1 MTKIALQ
8 LRNDLALPT
17 SLNVLGGTQDNS
29 NQNNADTL
37 YEWDLSTENFLN
49 VDTVIIQSR
58 LLGQTLFRNT
68 ASFIGNLSIAGVV
81 NVLTSL
87 NQGNFLSVGNVIYT
101 YNNEIEFG
109 DLVLTLQG
117 VPSTQ
122 SITEGAW
129 VYFVKPNTALQTFVY
144 PTDLS
149 FTSEWFGAFELL
161 ISQTNAAI
169 GITGFG
175 LGCVMPLFVQPY
187 ANSGSVTFTVSSP
200 KAADLQPILSTSA
213 GVTQGYTLNWSPGE
227 GNAMLFFP
235 SGNCSEVTAMTIDN
249 LAGRIFFYNG
259 DDIFPN
265 LASWNLTNHRARVTT
280 DGNFDTLQSLTSVQL
295 FNATTAGYAPGWTF
309 PGINAPN
316 LIEINLDG
324 PGIVANQ
331 EFIDSADFL
340 LSGSSNLKRFT
351 IESLVNA
358 IVEAPSSL
366 VGPIMIFFIKESE
379 DIVLGQ
385 TVNTFYSTLG
395 ANAANVFDVGL
406 TNTNVSW
413 QTLAIPIEMNGFQ
426 QVILSGNDL
435 ASFPPIQIM
444 NFFENTTPTSF
455 EIDFRCANNQLNSA
469 TIDQILIDFDT
480 MVNPSYTSVVGTLSL
495 GGQTPP
501 APPGPAGD
509 FARNSLITKGFTIST
524 D

>member
-8 LRNDLALPT
+8 VRNDLALPT

-58 LLGQTLFRNT
+58 LLGQTQFRNT
-68 ASFIGNLSIAGVV
+68 ASFIGNLTITGVV

-117 VPSTQ
+117 VPTTQ
-122 SITEGAW
+122 SITEAAYG
-129 VYFVKPNTALQTFVY
+129 YFVQPNTALQTFVY

-213 GVTQGYTLNWSPGE
+213 GVSQGYSLNWSAGE

-280 DGNFDTLQSLTSVQL
+280 DGNFDTVQSLTSVQL
-295 FNATTAGYAPGWTF
+295 FNATTASYPPGWTF

-340 LSGSSNLKRFT
+340 LSASSNLKRFT

-358 IVEAPSSL
+358 IVEVASS

-379 DIVLGQ
+379 DIVLGGS
-385 TVNTFYSTLG
+385 VNNFYSSLA
-395 ANAANVFDVGL
+395 ANAANVFDVGF
-406 TNTNVSW
+406 TNTSVSW
-413 QTLAIPIEMNGFQ
+413 DSLVTPIEMNGFQ
-426 QVILSGNDL
+426 QVRLNDNDLSG
-435 ASFPPIQIM
+435 FPPIQIM
-444 NFFENTTPTSF
+444 NYFENTTPTSF
-455 EIDFRCANNQLNSA
+455 EIDLRVGGNKLNTA
-469 TIDQILIDFDT
+469 TIDQILIDFDN
-480 MVNPSYTSVVGTLSL
+480 MVTPSYTSVVGNLSL
-495 GGQTPP
+495 AAQTPP
-501 APPGPAGD
+501 APPSPAGD
-509 FARNSLITKGFTIST
+509 AAAISLITKGFTIST

>member
-8 LRNDLALPT
+8 VRNDLALPT

-58 LLGQTLFRNT
+58 LLGQTQFRNT
-68 ASFIGNLSIAGVV
+68 ASFIGNLTITGVV

-117 VPSTQ
+117 VPTTQ
-122 SITEGAW
+122 SITEAAYG
-129 VYFVKPNTALQTFVY
+129 YFVKPNTALQTFVY

-149 FTSEWFGAFELL
+149 FTSQWFGAFELL

-175 LGCVMPLFVQPY
+175 LGCVMPLFTQPY

-213 GVTQGYTLNWSPGE
+213 GVSQGYSLNWSAGE

-249 LAGRIFFYNG
+249 LAGPIFFYNS
-259 DDIFPN
+259 DDIFTN
-265 LASWNLTNHRARVTT
+265 LSSWNLTNHRARVTT
-280 DGNFDTLQSLTSVQL
+280 DGNFDTFNTLTNVQL
-295 FNATTAGYAPGWTF
+295 FNATNAGYPPGWTF
-309 PGINAPN
+309 PGINAQS
-316 LIEINLDG
+316 LVEINLDG

-331 EFIDSADFL
+331 QFINNTDFFLSA
-340 LSGSSNLKRFT
+340 SSSLKRFT

-385 TVNTFYSTLG
+385 TVNTFYSTLA
-395 ANAANVFDVGL
+395 ANAANVFDVGA

-426 QVILSGNDL
+426 QVRLDGNDL
-435 ASFPPIQIM
+435 ASFPLIQKM

-455 EIDFRCANNQLNSA
+455 EIDFRCSNNQLDSA
-469 TIDQILIDFDT
+469 TIDQILIDFDN
-480 MVNPSYTSVVGTLSL
+480 MVTPSYTSVVGTLSL
-495 GGQTPP
+495 AGQTPP
-501 APPGPAGD
+501 APPSPAGD
-509 FARNSLITKGFTIST
+509 AAEISLITKGFTIST

>member
-8 LRNDLALPT
+8 VRNDLALPT

-58 LLGQTLFRNT
+58 LLGQTQFRNT
-68 ASFIGNLSIAGVV
+68 ASFIGNLTITGVV

-117 VPSTQ
+117 VPTTQ
-122 SITEGAW
+122 SITEAAYG
-129 VYFVKPNTALQTFVY
+129 YFVKPNTALQTFVY

-149 FTSEWFGAFELL
+149 FTSQWFGAFELL

-213 GVTQGYTLNWSPGE
+213 GVSQGYSLNWSAGE

-280 DGNFDTLQSLTSVQL
+280 DGNFDTVQSLTSVQL
-295 FNATTAGYAPGWTF
+295 FNATTASYPPGWTF

-340 LSGSSNLKRFT
+340 LSASSNLKRFT

-358 IVEAPSSL
+358 IVEVASS

-379 DIVLGQ
+379 DIVLGGS
-385 TVNTFYSTLG
+385 VNNFYSSLA
-395 ANAANVFDVGL
+395 ANAANVFDVGF
-406 TNTNVSW
+406 TNTSVSW
-413 QTLAIPIEMNGFQ
+413 DSLVTPIEMNGFQ
-426 QVILSGNDL
+426 QVRLNNNDLSG
-435 ASFPPIQIM
+435 FPPIQIM

-455 EIDFRCANNQLNSA
+455 EIDLRLGGNKLNTA
-469 TIDQILIDFDT
+469 TIDQILIDFDN
-480 MVNPSYTSVVGTLSL
+480 MVTPSYTSVVGTLSL
-495 GGQTPP
+495 AGQTPP
-501 APPGPAGD
+501 APPSPAGD
-509 FARNSLITKGFTIST
+509 AAEISLITKGFTIST

>member
-8 LRNDLALPT
+8 VRNDLALPT
-17 SLNVLGGTQDNS
+17 SLNVLGGTVDNS

-68 ASFIGNLSIAGVV
+68 ASFIGNLSITGVV
-81 NVLTSL
+81 NVLTSF
-87 NQGNFLSVGNVIYT
+87 NQGNFLSIGNVVYT

-117 VPSTQ
+117 VPTTE
-122 SITEGAW
+122 SIVEQAYT
-129 VYFVKPNTALQTFVY
+129 YFVQPNTVLQTFVY
-144 PTDLS
+144 PNQLS
-149 FTSEWFGAFELL
+149 FTSIWTEAYELL

-169 GITGFG
+169 GIVGFG
-175 LGCVMPLFVQPY
+175 AGCVMPLFTQPY

-200 KAADLQPILSTSA
+200 KAVDLQPILSTSA
-213 GVTQGYTLNWSPGE
+213 GVSQGYSLNWSAGE
-227 GNAMLFFP
+227 SNAMLFFP
-235 SGNCSEVTAMTIDN
+235 SGDCSEVTAMTIDN
-249 LAGRIFFYNG
+249 LQGNIFYFDG
-259 DDIFPN
+259 TQIFPN

-280 DGNFDTLQSLTSVQL
+280 DGNFDTFNTLTNVQL
-295 FNATTAGYAPGWTF
+295 FNATNAGYPPGWTF
-309 PGINAPN
+309 PGINAQS
-316 LIEINLDG
+316 LVEINLDG

-331 EFIDSADFL
+331 QFINNTDFFLSA
-340 LSGSSNLKRFT
+340 SSSLKRFT

-395 ANAANVFDVGL
+395 ANAANVFDVGA

-413 QTLAIPIEMNGFQ
+413 QSLAVPIEMNGFQ
-426 QVILSGNDL
+426 QVRLDSNDL
-435 ASFPPIQIM
+435 SSFPSIIIM
-444 NFFENTTPTSF
+444 NYFQNTTPTSF
-455 EIDFRCANNQLNSA
+455 EIDFRCSNNKLDTP
-469 TIDQILIDFDT
+469 TIDQILIDFDN
-480 MVNPSYTSVVGTLSL
+480 MVTPSYTSVVGNLSL
-495 GGQTPP
+495 AGQTPP
-501 APPGPAGD
+501 APPSPAGD
-509 FARNSLITKGFTIST
+509 AAAISLITKGFTISV

>member
-8 LRNDLALPT
+8 VRNDLALPT

-29 NQNNADTL
+29 NQDNADTL

-58 LLGQTLFRNT
+58 LLGQVNFRNT

-87 NQGNFLSVGNVIYT
+87 NQGNFLSIGNVVYT

-117 VPSTQ
+117 VPTTE
-122 SITEGAW
+122 SITEQAYQ
-129 VYFVKPNTALQTFVY
+129 YFVQPNTTLQTFVY
-144 PTDLS
+144 PNQIS
-149 FTSEWFGAFELL
+149 FTSIWFSAYQLL

-169 GITGFG
+169 GIVGFG
-175 LGCVMPLFVQPY
+175 PGCVMPLFTQPY
-187 ANSGSVTFTVSSP
+187 ANSGSVVFSVSSP

-213 GVTQGYTLNWSPGE
+213 GVTQGYTLNWSAGE
-227 GNAMLFFP
+227 SNAMLFFP
-235 SGNCSEVTAMTIDN
+235 SGDCSEVTAMTVDN
-249 LAGRIFFYNG
+249 LQGNTFFY
-259 DDIFPN
+259 DDQIFPN
-265 LASWNLTNHRARVTT
+265 LASWNLTNNRARVTT
-280 DGNFDTLQSLTSVQL
+280 DGNFDTLNSLTNVQL
-295 FNATTAGYAPGWTF
+295 YNAITAGYPPGWTF
-309 PGINAPN
+309 PGINAQS
-316 LIEINLDG
+316 LVEINLDG

-331 EFIDSADFL
+331 QFISNTDFF
-340 LSGSSNLKRFT
+340 LSGSSALKRFT

-358 IVEAPSSL
+358 IVDAPLSS

-385 TVNTFYSTLG
+385 NVNNFYSSLA
-395 ANAANVFDVGL
+395 ANAGNVFDVGA

-413 QTLAIPIEMNGFQ
+413 QSLAVPIEMNGFQ
-426 QVILSGNDL
+426 QVRLDSNDL
-435 ASFPPIQIM
+435 AAFPSIIIM
-444 NFFENTTPTSF
+444 NYFENTTPTSF
-455 EIDFRCANNQLNSA
+455 EIDFRCSNNKLDTP
-469 TIDQILIDFDT
+469 TIDQILIDFDN
-480 MVNPSYTSVVGTLSL
+480 MVTPSYTSVVGNLSL
-495 GGQTPP
+495 AAQTPP
-501 APPGPAGD
+501 APPSPAGD
-509 FARNSLITKGFTIST
+509 VAKNSLIAKGFTIST

>member
-1 MTKIALQ
+1 
-8 LRNDLALPT
+8 
-17 SLNVLGGTQDNS
+17 
-29 NQNNADTL
+29 
-37 YEWDLSTENFLN
+37 
-49 VDTVIIQSR
+49 
-58 LLGQTLFRNT
+58 
-68 ASFIGNLSIAGVV
+68 
-81 NVLTSL
+81 
-87 NQGNFLSVGNVIYT
+87 
-101 YNNEIEFG
+101 
-109 DLVLTLQG
+109 
-117 VPSTQ
+117 
-122 SITEGAW
+122 
-129 VYFVKPNTALQTFVY
+129 
-144 PTDLS
+144 LS

-213 GVTQGYTLNWSPGE
+213 GVSQGYSLNWSAGE

-280 DGNFDTLQSLTSVQL
+280 DGNFDTVQSLTSVQL
-295 FNATTAGYAPGWTF
+295 FNATTASYPPGWTF

-340 LSGSSNLKRFT
+340 LSASSNLKRFT

-358 IVEAPSSL
+358 IVEVASS

-379 DIVLGQ
+379 DIVLGGS
-385 TVNTFYSTLG
+385 VNNFYSSLA
-395 ANAANVFDVGL
+395 ANAANVFDVGF
-406 TNTNVSW
+406 TNTSVSW
-413 QTLAIPIEMNGFQ
+413 DSLFTPIEMNGFQ
-426 QVILSGNDL
+426 QVRLNNNDLSG
-435 ASFPPIQIM
+435 FPPIQIM

-455 EIDFRCANNQLNSA
+455 EIDLRVGGNKLNTA
-469 TIDQILIDFDT
+469 TIDQILIDFDN
-480 MVNPSYTSVVGTLSL
+480 MVTPSYTSVVGNLSL
-495 GGQTPP
+495 AAQTPP
-501 APPGPAGD
+501 APPSPAGD
-509 FARNSLITKGFTIST
+509 AAAISLITKGFTIST